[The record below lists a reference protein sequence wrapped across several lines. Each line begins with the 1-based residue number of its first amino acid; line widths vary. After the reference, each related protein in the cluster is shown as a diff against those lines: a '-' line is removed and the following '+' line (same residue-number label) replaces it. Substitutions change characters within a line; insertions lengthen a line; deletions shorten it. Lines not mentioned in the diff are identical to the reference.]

1 MPFKAGVW
9 PIPKARVKLPEPAT
23 SDYIIPNNATAS
35 SSAIEETIIGS
46 FDDGTTEDF
55 TIYEVDPDNY
65 VTVSLSVLDSG
76 YYSPKKL
83 YISINSSTGSSNY
96 YKAGVQKSINIDPK
110 DTTLEMAF
118 AITNS
123 TGTDTSARL
132 IVEVD
137 DGSNT
142 TVLYDYHGQLVPTW
156 KKISMDVSSLAGT
169 FTLRIYFY
177 HIYAP
182 GVTTNISL
190 DEIKLLRP
198 TTPYV
203 YDNETTAFWK
213 PTTSNSGEWIYVDA
227 GAPKI
232 ISGLRVYWGSN
243 VPNAF
248 TVEVSTD
255 ATNWT
260 PVYKQKSPPQ
270 PNSWQ
275 EIGFYATYARYIRI
289 YLDDQGANPVEIGE
303 VQYYSSLVE
312 RVASEHG
319 HGSGPEPWMRGANV
333 RLRYVSKFANIQS
346 RISSL
351 QRDLQ
356 KSRTVNV
363 KHVQELTGIVQD
375 LKELVK
381 LLHMS

>member
-9 PIPKARVKLPEPAT
+9 PIPKGRVKLPEPAV
-23 SDYIIPNNATAS
+23 SDYIIPMEATPS
-35 SSAIEETIIGS
+35 SNPATTTLTGNYQFSGWVAVLKYGTTSETISGPAATSWDISKSVPGDKYNELD
-46 FDDGTTEDF
+46 FDITSPN
-55 TIYEVDPDNY
+55 VDLTHVDTLMLNY
-65 VTVSLSVLDSG
+65 
-76 YYSPKKL
+76 
-83 YISINSSTGSSNY
+83 YISKPLSPSASITFEIEGTGISTS
-96 YKAGVQKSINIDPK
+96 
-110 DTTLEMAF
+110 
-118 AITNS
+118 TN
-123 TGTDTSARL
+123 
-132 IVEVD
+132 
-137 DGSNT
+137 N
-142 TVLYDYHGQLVPTW
+142 
-156 KKISMDVSSLAGT
+156 
-169 FTLRIYFY
+169 
-177 HIYAP
+177 P
-182 GVTTNISL
+182 GVTGHLTLDVSGLQGEYKIHILVKYTEYPTLPDGNYEFRINSL
-190 DEIKLLRP
+190 AYRYS
-198 TTPYV
+198 TSVVT
-203 YDNETTAFWK
+203 DNDTSTLWS
-213 PTTSNSGEWIYVDA
+213 PSTSNPGEWIYIDA

-333 RLRYVSKFANIQS
+333 RLRYMSKFANIQS

-356 KSRTVNV
+356 KSKVVNV
-363 KHVQELTGIVQD
+363 EHVQELAGIVQD

-381 LLHMS
+381 LLHM

>member
-9 PIPKARVKLPEPAT
+9 PIPKGRVKLPEPAV
-23 SDYIIPNNATAS
+23 SDYIIPSTATAS
-35 SSAIEETIIGS
+35 SENYIMAP
-46 FDDGTTEDF
+46 
-55 TIYEVDPDNY
+55 DPT
-65 VTVSLSVLDSG
+65 VTVSGDALTYSLDTTN
-76 YYSPKKL
+76 KKITVK
-83 YISINSSTGSSNY
+83 YVANKWSNSSDYVAITFPMDFTNILPSDTLILKFYAYNQRSDSRTLVQDGNGNTLLDIHNMTENVLKTYTVPVGDYAGTQTDIIIKVWDNCSSSSHSSSSSYNVMTVY
-96 YKAGVQKSINIDPK
+96 YPEAGVRALNATD
-110 DTTLEMAF
+110 
-118 AITNS
+118 N
-123 TGTDTSARL
+123 DTST
-132 IVEVD
+132 IWHP
-137 DGSNT
+137 ST
-142 TVLYDYHGQLVPTW
+142 TD
-156 KKISMDVSSLAGT
+156 
-169 FTLRIYFY
+169 
-177 HIYAP
+177 P
-182 GVTTNISL
+182 G
-190 DEIKLLRP
+190 K
-198 TTPYV
+198 
-203 YDNETTAFWK
+203 
-213 PTTSNSGEWIYVDA
+213 WIYIDA

-232 ISGLRVYWGSN
+232 ISGVRIYWGSN
-243 VPNAF
+243 VPNKF

-260 PVYKQKSPPQ
+260 PVYKQTIPPT
-270 PNSWQ
+270 PNAWQ

-289 YLDDQGANPVEIGE
+289 YLDDQGSDPVEIGE
-303 VQYYSSLVE
+303 IQYYSSLVE